1 MFSTAPEPRL
11 LSELTCVARN
21 AGRHLQGRRALHQ
34 VVFRQQ
40 RASRGMHSLYPLAVT
55 CASTSA
61 WMAVLQKHNAPA
73 TRWIL
78 KNCAHSY
85 SSPQSGLRPDTLE
98 FCCDIPLS
106 ELLLLCILL
115 NLQASGTATM
125 LQSSVT
131 YQAASSS
138 LAESAACL
146 VSMGP
151 SALV

>member
-1 MFSTAPEPRL
+1 MQVATYKAVVRFTRWYFANNAHPEVCIRCTRWRLHARRRRLGWLSSRSTM
-11 LSELTCVARN
+11 
-21 AGRHLQGRRALHQ
+21 HLQRDG
-34 VVFRQQ
+34 
-40 RASRGMHSLYPLAVT
+40 S
-55 CASTSA
+55 
-61 WMAVLQKHNAPA
+61 
-73 TRWIL
+73 
-78 KNCAHSY
+78 CAHSY

-146 VSMGP
+146 ASMGP